1 MAEYPADRSTR
12 SHLSSCPD
20 WRYLLREF
28 YQLYR
33 FSSAAGS
40 SLIRSHQKEVRHRVS
55 RALNQ
60 DPSMIQPQ
68 AEEKPVCA
76 HLSRALDRGLSHPTA
91 PLVRSVE
98 RIRTQLSWDYGYG
111 KIPSGLKNKF
121 AFSLLMGPKGPIVD
135 EELILGL
142 VLFAPGTTYPTH
154 SHQGISES
162 YFCLSGSV
170 SENDVGVYVPGSL
183 ILNPPDHPHRITTSD
198 HEPSLLAYAWLG
210 SPEILAEQKMVFSR
224 QRPQ

>member
-1 MAEYPADRSTR
+1 MAEYSDDSSSR
-12 SHLSSCPD
+12 SHLRNYPD
-20 WRYLLREF
+20 WYYLLREF

-40 SLIRSHQKEVRHRVS
+40 SHIRSHQKEVRHRLS
-55 RALNQ
+55 RVLSQ
-60 DPSMIQPQ
+60 DPTMNLPQ
-68 AEEKPVCA
+68 ASEKPVCA
-76 HLSRALDRGLSHPTA
+76 HLSRALDLGLSHSTA
-91 PLVRSVE
+91 PLVRTIE
-98 RIRTQLSWDYGYG
+98 RIRNQLYWDYGYG
-111 KIPSGLKNKF
+111 RIPSGLKNKY
-121 AFSLLMGPKGPIVD
+121 AFSLFMGPEGPIVY

-142 VLFAPGTTYPTH
+142 VLFSPGTTYPTH

-183 ILNPPDHPHRITTSD
+183 ILNPPGHPHRITTSD
-198 HEPSLLAYAWLG
+198 HQPSLLAYAWVG
-210 SPEILAEQKMVFSR
+210 SPEMLSDQKMAFSR